1 MLIFIWNSEAL
12 NAPEC
17 DAIHITE
24 IETRI
29 ECDTFIPSIDS
40 SVFQPWYS
48 SFPIVENNIRYCLS
62 TYVRVRS
69 AAVESL
75 SQNNDIVLDSKTNSD
90 KFEVKQ
96 FSFLPKMVFEKHEEY
111 LYLRLVQDI
120 ISDGN
125 LKDDRTGTGTL
136 SKFGCQV
143 MPSSYYQQSFSTF
156 ASEVCFRLT
165 VLFNYLWK
173 LIFFSNLFPTDAV
186 QFAHNFSASYNQG
199 MSILSIFLKLSQVLE
214 IEPTHGVLFYFILLS
229 FLVRKSIYNKK
240 EKKISFIWYL
250 GWHSLLSFGS

>member
-1 MLIFIWNSEAL
+1 M
-12 NAPEC
+12 
-17 DAIHITE
+17 
-24 IETRI
+24 
-29 ECDTFIPSIDS
+29 
-40 SVFQPWYS
+40 
-48 SFPIVENNIRYCLS
+48 ENNIRYCLS

-90 KFEVKQ
+90 NFEVKQ

-143 MPSSYYQQSFSTF
+143 MPSSYYQ
-156 ASEVCFRLT
+156 
-165 VLFNYLWK
+165 
-173 LIFFSNLFPTDAV
+173 
-186 QFAHNFSASYNQG
+186 
-199 MSILSIFLKLSQVLE
+199 
-214 IEPTHGVLFYFILLS
+214 
-229 FLVRKSIYNKK
+229 
-240 EKKISFIWYL
+240 
-250 GWHSLLSFGS
+250 